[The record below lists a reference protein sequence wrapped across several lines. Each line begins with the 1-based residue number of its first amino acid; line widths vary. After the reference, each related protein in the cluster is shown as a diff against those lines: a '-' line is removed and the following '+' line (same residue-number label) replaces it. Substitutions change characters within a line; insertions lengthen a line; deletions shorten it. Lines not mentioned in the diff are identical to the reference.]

1 MPRPKGDDPRRAVT
15 LRIRAS
21 TLARYAALGE
31 DWRAKMEAAIERF
44 GMPVPLPVAPK
55 PVARVQVDVPVYAPK
70 RFNPQ
75 PKTGKK

>member
-15 LRIRAS
+15 LRIKAS

-44 GMPVPLPVAPK
+44 GMPSPLPVAPK
-55 PVARVQVDVPVYAPK
+55 VRAAERKPHVSRLKGEWKAP
-70 RFNPQ
+70 
-75 PKTGKK
+75 